1 MLEPVTLYTQEPCVE
16 PMEHP
21 TTIHLSTMATVLSL
35 PVAFLIMMLKMMLWF
50 QTQTPDVKGGLY
62 VKENVMLSVIIF

>member
-1 MLEPVTLYTQEPCVE
+1 MRELVTQSTQEHFVE
-16 PMEHP
+16 PMEHL

-50 QTQTPDVKGGLY
+50 QIQTPDVKGELN
-62 VKENVMLSVIIF
+62 KK

>member
-1 MLEPVTLYTQEPCVE
+1 MRELVTLSTQEHFVE
-16 PMEHP
+16 QMEHL

-50 QTQTPDVKGGLY
+50 QIQTPDVKGDLQTN
-62 VKENVMLSVIIF
+62 K